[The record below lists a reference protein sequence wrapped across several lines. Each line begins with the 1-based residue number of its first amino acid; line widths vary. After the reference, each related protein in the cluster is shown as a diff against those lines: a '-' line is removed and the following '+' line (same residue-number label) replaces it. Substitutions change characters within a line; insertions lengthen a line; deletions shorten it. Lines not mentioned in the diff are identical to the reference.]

1 MTNEEMLAAIKEMF
15 ASERTATDKKIEST
29 QTATDAKFEAV
40 NKKIET
46 TQKETIDIL
55 HEEMQNIA
63 EVAADKAIQ
72 RVQTL
77 MENREDKQIQLLI
90 EGQQEILRRLPVAEE
105 QGEIKARVATLEH
118 VTAEHTREIHELQRQ
133 A

>member
-15 ASERTATDKKIEST
+15 AAERTATDKKIEST
-29 QTATDAKFEAV
+29 QAATDVQFEAA